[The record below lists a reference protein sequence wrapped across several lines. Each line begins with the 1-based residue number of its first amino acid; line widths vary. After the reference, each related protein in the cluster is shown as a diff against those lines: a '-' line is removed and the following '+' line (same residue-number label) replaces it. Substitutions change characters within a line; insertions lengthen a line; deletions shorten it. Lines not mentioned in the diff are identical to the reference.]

1 MIATYDGSLVAP
13 ALCEG
18 ASWGDCLPMR
28 QIKNISTVPD
38 VTTSYRPVAHHVGID
53 LVEDALVR
61 RNFNVSEPRHYV
73 AKNRKQFWSMYT
85 VGHSLLPDTGG
96 EFTWEI
102 AVRNSYDRTMSFG
115 VAVGTRI
122 FVCTNGMLNADSFMK
137 TRHTKNVWDRIHP
150 LIENSMSNIFTQ
162 ADRQVKMMTT
172 YKHCGVYDNE
182 LVDHVIVE
190 SMRRG
195 IINPAGI
202 DEVQKHWHT
211 PEHPEFEERTLWSL
225 LNAFTSRDR
234 ERSPFGPT
242 GHQKRMSD
250 LTTLLDEKYDIDWDE
265 EDDASTLSEPNE
277 IIDDARYF

>member
-1 MIATYDGSLVAP
+1 MVATYDGSLVAP
-13 ALCEG
+13 PLCEG

-28 QIKNISTVPD
+28 QIDNISTVPD
-38 VTTSYRPVAHHVGID
+38 RTKSYNPVRHRVGIE

-73 AKNRKQFWSMYT
+73 SKSRTQFWSMYT
-85 VGHSLLPDTGG
+85 VGHGLLPDTSN

-102 AVRNSYDRTMSFG
+102 AVRNSYDRSMSFG

-122 FVCTNGMLNADSFMK
+122 FVCTNGMLNSDSFMK

-162 ADRQVKMMTT
+162 ANKQVKMMTT
-172 YKHCGVYDNE
+172 YKDLVVDNNE
-182 LVDHVIVE
+182 YVDHVIVE

-202 DEVQKHWHT
+202 QEVQKHWHT
-211 PEHPEFEERTLWSL
+211 PEHHEFKERSLWSL

-242 GHQKRMSD
+242 GHQRRMND
-250 LTTLLDEKYDIDWDE
+250 LTVLLNEKFDVDCDE
-265 EDDASTLSEPNE
+265 EDDMSDAETVV
-277 IIDDARYF
+277 DARDF